1 MKRATSEVMLTR
13 GGVLGIRSFPPIE
26 NRAAR
31 VLVLG
36 SMPGAASL
44 LAGQYYAHRHN
55 AFWPVMGELFG
66 AVPALAYE
74 KRILI
79 LRRAGLAL
87 WDVLASCVREGS
99 LDSDIDNA
107 SIVPNDFR
115 AFFDAHPR
123 VQHVFSMARRPRSVF
138 TDMCSRIFPI
148 AASTSPD
155 CHRPVPRMRRF
166 RCRKNS
172 RSGGPSRMH
181 WQKNSGSSEDKN
193 FHHGYPACVARRSTL
208 TEHGKHG
215 YPRDSVEYPFRKNK
229 TRKSRSW
236 LERKGECV
244 SLACG
249 R

>member
-1 MKRATSEVMLTR
+1 MKHATAEARTR
-13 GGVLGIRSFPPIE
+13 YGDGAVSAVRSFAPIE

-44 LAGQYYAHRHN
+44 LAAQYYAHRHN

-66 AVPALAYE
+66 ADPALSYK

-99 LDSDIDNA
+99 LDSDIDEA

-123 VQHVFSMARRPRSVF
+123 VKHVFFNGAKTELCYHRYVQPNRSDCGLHF
-138 TDMCSRIFPI
+138 TRLP
-148 AASTSPD
+148 STSPA
-155 CHRPVPRMRRF
+155 HASLSLP
-166 RCRKNS
+166 
-172 RSGGPSRMH
+172 
-181 WQKNSGSSEDKN
+181 QKLK
-193 FHHGYPACVARRSTL
+193 AWRAVA
-208 TEHGKHG
+208 
-215 YPRDSVEYPFRKNK
+215 DA
-229 TRKSRSW
+229 
-236 LERKGECV
+236 
-244 SLACG
+244 LAKE
-249 R
+249 